1 MHVTSVKKHV
11 LIASAMLM
19 ASLAVA
25 EPAPFNFSADPKTQA
40 AQYVELVRG
49 GNYKKIKKIGI
60 VNFSVEF
67 ALVRGASTRLP
78 LAGNSFQEVTVQ
90 IPSPDVAELQTIVD
104 QLYKDIQADFASQ
117 GVEVIPFE
125 ELKASKFFG
134 KLKGAQHD
142 SPWVT
147 TMKDAHSL
155 FLAPTG
161 MPLYLDNPERADVL
175 KQLGMTF
182 GTNTR
187 MQEVRMTYDFK
198 GANLVSID
206 IVVDFATVQKKK
218 NYVAA
223 DFMHHVQAGNT
234 FFRFVSNTQPE
245 YMYVKLKE
253 PVVSDTTLI
262 SNTSEST
269 DVEKKTNMDL
279 SAEKTTTTSMT
290 GQFNSAAYY
299 SRTRDMLNA
308 VRQMFFSQ
316 LATQR

>member
-1 MHVTSVKKHV
+1 
-11 LIASAMLM
+11 
-19 ASLAVA
+19 
-25 EPAPFNFSADPKTQA
+25 
-40 AQYVELVRG
+40 
-49 GNYKKIKKIGI
+49 
-60 VNFSVEF
+60 
-67 ALVRGASTRLP
+67 
-78 LAGNSFQEVTVQ
+78 
-90 IPSPDVAELQTIVD
+90 
-104 QLYKDIQADFASQ
+104 
-117 GVEVIPFE
+117 
-125 ELKASKFFG
+125 
-134 KLKGAQHD
+134 
-142 SPWVT
+142 
-147 TMKDAHSL
+147 
-155 FLAPTG
+155 